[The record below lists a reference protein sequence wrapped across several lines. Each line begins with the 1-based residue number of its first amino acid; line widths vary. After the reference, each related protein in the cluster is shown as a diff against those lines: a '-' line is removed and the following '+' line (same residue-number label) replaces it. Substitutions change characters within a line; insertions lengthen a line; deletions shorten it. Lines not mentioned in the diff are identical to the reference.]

1 MRQLQ
6 ARTASAHARC
16 WMLTRGQT
24 KNKIIS
30 RRLLSFEFN
39 FPLSHFII
47 SPITVL
53 RGPTLKLQSGA
64 FNEAE
69 TLPSNLFG
77 VGVRFG
83 ADPKCSGVSNIELF
97 DKAYTD
103 L

>member
-1 MRQLQ
+1 
-6 ARTASAHARC
+6 
-16 WMLTRGQT
+16 MLDADTRSDEKQNYIEAT
-24 KNKIIS
+24 VTV
-30 RRLLSFEFN
+30 SFEFN
-39 FPLSHFII
+39 FPLTHFII